1 MKDLEYTMS
10 ENTDCA
16 GVSLGILEILT
27 KKHVI
32 SILEFL
38 TKKNEPVRFQE
49 IHNQLNINS
58 RTLTDRLRDLEQ
70 HKMIRRKIYEEIP
83 PRVEYEIVDVREY
96 IKNLIIAINNL
107 NLALDKMDVHESVII
122 TS

>member
-1 MKDLEYTMS
+1 MS

-96 IKNLIIAINNL
+96 IKNLIISINNL
-107 NLALDKMDVHESVII
+107 NLALDKIDVHESVIM